1 MDSILSRQ
9 PGPGAASLQERIRRA
24 VEGEIVSGARP
35 PGSAIDEKALAQ
47 AFDASRTPVREALL
61 LLAGQG
67 LVRIVPRAGI
77 FVHKAGAAE
86 LVSTLEALCELEAA
100 LARLAAQRAS
110 VEQCEAMKKACRKT
124 GRLADANDSKGYR
137 TANAELH
144 ELIYD
149 ASGNPVLVEQVRRIR
164 RKLAAYRAR
173 GFDRPGRLA
182 VSADEHAAIVR
193 AICDGDGA
201 AAGDAMRAH
210 INAGGEAMAALV
222 LAADNPPGSP
232 TSLPG

>member
-1 MDSILSRQ
+1 MDFILSRQ
-9 PGPGAASLQERIRRA
+9 RPRGAASLQDRIRLA
-24 VEGEIVSGARP
+24 VEEEIVSGVRP

-47 AFDASRTPVREALL
+47 AFEASRTPVREALL

-67 LVRIVPRAGI
+67 LVNIVPRAGI

-110 VEQCEAMKKACRKT
+110 VAECDAMKTAQRKT
-124 GRLADANDSKGYR
+124 GQLADANDPDGYQS
-137 TANAELH
+137 ANAGLH
-144 ELIYD
+144 ELIYN

-164 RKLAAYRAR
+164 RKLAAYRSR

-182 VSADEHAAIVR
+182 VSAREHALIVS
-193 AICDGDGA
+193 AICDGDVA

-222 LAADNPPGSP
+222 LTAESSP
-232 TSLPG
+232 APHQP

>member
-9 PGPGAASLQERIRRA
+9 PASGTASLQERIRRA
-24 VEGEIVSGARP
+24 VEAEIVSGVRP

-47 AFDASRTPVREALL
+47 AFEASRTPVREALL

-67 LVRIVPRAGI
+67 LGRSVPRAGI
-77 FVHKAGAAE
+77 FVNKAGAAE
-86 LVSTLEALCELEAA
+86 RVSTLEALCELEAA

-110 VEQCEAMKKACRKT
+110 VGQCEAMAKAQRKT
-124 GRLADANDSKGYR
+124 RRLADANDPDGYQ

-144 ELIYD
+144 ELIYS

-164 RKLAAYRAR
+164 RRLAAYRSR

-182 VSADEHAAIVR
+182 VSADEHAVIVR
-193 AICDGDGA
+193 CIRDGDGA
-201 AAGDAMRAH
+201 AASDAMRAH

-222 LAADNPPGSP
+222 LAADNPPGPPASSP
-232 TSLPG
+232 T